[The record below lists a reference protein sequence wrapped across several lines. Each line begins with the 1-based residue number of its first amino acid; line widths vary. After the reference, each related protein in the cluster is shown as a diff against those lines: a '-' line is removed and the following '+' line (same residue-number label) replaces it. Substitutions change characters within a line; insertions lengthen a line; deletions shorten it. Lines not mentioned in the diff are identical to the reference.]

1 MLSCFSRVRLC
12 VTLCFIAHQAPLSMG
27 FPRQGYWSGIPFPS
41 PGDLPDP
48 GIKLA
53 SLMSP
58 ALAGGFFITSAMEP
72 RDQPLLNSCPGFP
85 SAVFLTSNSVD
96 EFCLFSY
103 FMLVKSYRVSV
114 LLILAS
120 FIQLCVYRIH
130 PICCVQL

>member
-1 MLSCFSRVRLC
+1 MSDFFVIQWT
-12 VTLCFIAHQAPLSMG
+12 VAHQTPLSMG
-27 FPRQGYWSGIPFPS
+27 LSKQEDWNGLLCLP

-48 GIKLA
+48 GIELA
-53 SLMSP
+53 SLTSP
-58 ALAGGFFITSAMEP
+58 ALAGGFFTTSAMQP
-72 RDQPLLNSCPGFP
+72 RDQPLLNSSPGFP
-85 SAVFLTSNSVD
+85 SAVFLTYNSVD

-130 PICCVQL
+130 PKCCVQL